1 MKYPAKNHL
10 LLFKTTSD
18 GICVK
23 NILTEQEKM
32 ITEEEYIVLSKLDGK
47 TNPYRLWSNVSR
59 KDVDN
64 LMRSFKKRG
73 LLRGSRFRMLGI
85 NNIMLALKIPRF
97 KKKHRK
103 IALFLNDALMC
114 AWIPVLILGVFMF
127 IKEFGAESPFLGP
140 NDLLFGNII
149 GIVLGLVLHEIAHAF
164 AALAY
169 GAKVMEFGVMLYWF
183 LPCAYVLIE
192 DSKVKDRLKRAQIR
206 AAGIEM
212 NMFLGGIFLV
222 LTEVFNEQFYLF
234 LQAATLNILLAVIN
248 ASFVEG
254 VDGMSVLTE
263 FLGIDDFARKAKV
276 VVKSHTRK
284 RKLKRM
290 GMNGSAFLTACY
302 IIRIFQILLP
312 LMILSSIA
320 VVVGGI

>member
-64 LMRSFKKRG
+64 LMR
-73 LLRGSRFRMLGI
+73 
-85 NNIMLALKIPRF
+85 IMLALKIPRF

-212 NMFLGGIFLV
+212 NMFLGGIFW
-222 LTEVFNEQFYLF
+222 
-234 LQAATLNILLAVIN
+234 
-248 ASFVEG
+248 
-254 VDGMSVLTE
+254 
-263 FLGIDDFARKAKV
+263 
-276 VVKSHTRK
+276 
-284 RKLKRM
+284 
-290 GMNGSAFLTACY
+290 C
-302 IIRIFQILLP
+302 
-312 LMILSSIA
+312 
-320 VVVGGI
+320 